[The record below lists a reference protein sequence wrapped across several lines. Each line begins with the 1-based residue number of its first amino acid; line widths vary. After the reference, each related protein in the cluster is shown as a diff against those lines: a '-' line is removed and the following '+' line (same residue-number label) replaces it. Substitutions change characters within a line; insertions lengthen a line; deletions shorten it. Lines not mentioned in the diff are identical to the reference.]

1 MAAAALALLLATHT
15 TLALWSLP
23 GQGPPALVE
32 PASGSSTILAH
43 PHFAWSA
50 PAGCSPDAV
59 LGGDARACA
68 AYRVQLAADAAFAS
82 VLRDERL
89 DAVITRYVPLDA
101 LPLGELWWRVAAVVG
116 GGSAGGGGG
125 GGVRG
130 PWSAP
135 ATLTVAPVPAA
146 RVLRVAREGATWDS
160 VRAAVAAAAAL
171 APGVRLEFESGDWQ
185 LAPPAPV
192 RPGSKGYDYGVF
204 LELSGVSDVIIDGG
218 GARVSFG
225 GGGGGFPSFVRLTS
239 CERVLIANFS
249 LDIADPLPYTALTVS
264 AVGGG
269 GADLPSSN
277 GSSSSSSSSSSAPY
291 YFEGALVA
299 GHPTMEVLVAG
310 MGGLLRNIAK
320 PTYKSVFVF
329 TVQL

>member
-89 DAVITRYVPLDA
+89 DAAITRYVPVDA
-101 LPLGELWWRVAAVVG
+101 LPLGELWWRVAAVAG
-116 GGSAGGGGG
+116 GGAAGGGGG
-125 GGVRG
+125 GGDRG

-135 ATLTVAPVPAA
+135 AKLTVAPVPVA
-146 RVLRVAREGATWDS
+146 RVLRVAREGATWDP

-171 APGVRLEFESGDWQ
+171 APGVRLEFDSGDWQ
-185 LAPPAPV
+185 LAPPAPL
-192 RPGSKGYDYGVF
+192 RQGSKGYDYGTF
-204 LELSGVSDVIIDGG
+204 LELSGVSDMIIDGG

-225 GGGGGFPSFVRLTS
+225 GGGGGFPSFVRVRAPVPVA
-239 CERVLIANFS
+239 RVLCVAR
-249 LDIADPLPYTALTVS
+249 
-264 AVGGG
+264 
-269 GADLPSSN
+269 
-277 GSSSSSSSSSSAPY
+277 
-291 YFEGALVA
+291 EGAKCLIIIMCVGQPKNSLV
-299 GHPTMEVLVAG
+299 E
-310 MGGLLRNIAK
+310 
-320 PTYKSVFVF
+320 
-329 TVQL
+329 